1 MSGEG
6 WDVQQWLYMTEIAT
20 PHNYCIGVWQM
31 GDVTLA
37 MGEGPV
43 KVRMAFLIFLFYAK
57 LTIKKREVQ
66 SVP

>member
-1 MSGEG
+1 
-6 WDVQQWLYMTEIAT
+6 
-20 PHNYCIGVWQM
+20 M